1 MDAQDR
7 VMTSNLPPNCLLEV
21 GPLKSEKKLKYILEK
36 CGGAHSAVW
45 KFRSFQASQ
54 IFREINFIEF
64 LSGGKEKIR
73 EIKWCSRNIFREI
86 GGKYFSISIN
96 FTKKLRQNDEKSVKL
111 STTKNTM
118 SASAVHCFNGKF
130 NIFFVKSTVLTKEV
144 TKAKIRRGDFT

>member
-1 MDAQDR
+1 MEI
-7 VMTSNLPPNCLLEV
+7 S
-21 GPLKSEKKLKYILEK
+21 
-36 CGGAHSAVW
+36 
-45 KFRSFQASQ
+45 KFSGFSQ
-54 IFREINFIEF
+54 IFREKRKSAKSN
-64 LSGGKEKIR
+64 GVR
-73 EIKWCSRNIFREI
+73 RNIFREI